1 MGSLLCK
8 QAPGQDRKK
17 AVCMLEGTRIASQ
30 GIGIPK
36 AVFPVAQTS
45 PACSTPC
52 HTVGTHGYCAHP
64 PSPPQALSGDRKSGM
79 LAYSRKQSLR
89 AHRLSGS
96 LTFWPQRE

>member
-30 GIGIPK
+30 GIGIRK
-36 AVFPVAQTS
+36 AVFPAAQTS

-52 HTVGTHGYCAHP
+52 PTVWNPRLLCP
-64 PSPPQALSGDRKSGM
+64 PSIPTPSPE
-79 LAYSRKQSLR
+79 
-89 AHRLSGS
+89 
-96 LTFWPQRE
+96 W